1 LHQPQNRVDGLFISD
16 FAVLSGKRAK
26 VAELLFD
33 NLDYVSFLV
42 PSDALGAKEV
52 KVATVN

>member
-1 LHQPQNRVDGLFISD
+1 VDGLFISD